1 MGNGLALQN
10 STVEIDVDNG
20 LNFNGQ
26 ASATMG
32 GLSGTGAINLGNTA
46 LTVGGNNAS
55 TAYSGIISSTSGS
68 TTASLTKTGSG
79 ALTLFGAGSSLSKL
93 AATSGSVTLNG
104 GSLALTS
111 TAGNGSDEALRIGS
125 ATGPASLTIQGGAT
139 LDMSAA
145 GNAGI
150 GEGGSTLSTLTLTGS
165 GTKCLLPFQTNVG
178 ELGPGSL
185 TLSAGAST
193 SGGEALVVGFDGSG
207 ALSIQS
213 GASVTSS
220 IGILAAGGI
229 TATATVT
236 GSGSR
241 WINGTLD
248 IGGYNFVSYGS
259 DGTGSLIVNAGAT
272 VAVNGLTQ
280 LWNST
285 CSITVDNG
293 TLTTGSLH
301 SVNGSPSI
309 ALSNPPGGVAL
320 TVGSDNTDNTY
331 SGTIADASGVP
342 GGIAKVGTGML
353 TLSGANTYTGG
364 TLIGSGAIN
373 AVWTSGGTLSALP
386 PGGTI
391 TNNANL
397 ILTISSN
404 DAVFKGII
412 TGSGTTTITGDGSF
426 LDLGNPG
433 DGIARLSTNGDLTVN
448 SRLNLEGNPQS
459 VGALNGI
466 GAITSNAGTGVLTT
480 LTIGSNGHDGNFQGA
495 VYDSTERVAI
505 SKVGMGTQTLSG
517 GNSYTGGTTVSA
529 GTLLV
534 QNLGLPATA
543 IVINSPGTLQYDT
556 SGANINQLR
565 ADLSGTGKLV
575 KSGSG
580 QLLFGNGGNNAIN
593 WNFSAG
599 ALIDV
604 QGGTL
609 VGGTSGNDFWTNNM
623 ASLNIAAGAT
633 FSGVEANVQID
644 ALTGAGIF
652 SGGFAF
658 GGVETI
664 GIANGS
670 GTFSGMLQDNVPGLG
685 YILSLVKVGTGT
697 EIFSGSNSYTG
708 STTVNNGALTTTS
721 AGTLGGGPL
730 FVNAANGLISTVNLG
745 NSQSVSSLAGT
756 GTGTA
761 FVNVGSGTV
770 LTVDQ
775 STDTTF
781 AGTIALAPEQ
791 PPEPAAHSR
800 SRTAAHWKS
809 MGASRSATT
818 AR

>member
-20 LNFNGQ
+20 LNFNVQ
-26 ASATMG
+26 ASATIG

-55 TAYSGIISSTSGS
+55 TTYSGIISSTSGS

-79 ALTLFGAGSSLSKL
+79 ALTLFGAGSNLSKL
-93 AATSGSVTLNG
+93 AVTSGSVTLNG

-111 TAGNGSDEALRIGS
+111 TAGNGADEALRIGS

-145 GNAGI
+145 VDAGI

-165 GTKCLLPFQTNVG
+165 GAKLLLPFQTNVG

-185 TLSAGAST
+185 SLSAGAST
-193 SGGEALVVGFDGSG
+193 SGGTVLVVGFEGSA

-220 IGILAAGGI
+220 IGILATGGI

-241 WINGTLD
+241 WNNGTLD
-248 IGGYNFVSYGS
+248 IGGYNFVTYGS
-259 DGTGSLIVNAGAT
+259 DGTGSLIVNGGAT

-309 ALSNPPGGVAL
+309 ALSNPVGGVAL

-342 GGIAKVGTGML
+342 GGTAKVGTGML
-353 TLSGANTYTGG
+353 TLTGANTYTGG
-364 TLIGSGAIN
+364 TLIRAGTIN
-373 AVWTSGGTLSALP
+373 AVWTSGRTLSALP

-391 TNNANL
+391 TNNASL
-397 ILTISSN
+397 IFTINTN
-404 DAVFKGII
+404 DAAFKGFISG
-412 TGSGTTTITGDGSF
+412 TGTTTINGDGSF
-426 LDLGNPG
+426 LNLGDPG
-433 DGIARLSTNGDLTVN
+433 DGIARLSSNGDLTVN
-448 SRLNLEGNPQS
+448 SRLNLEGNPQT

-466 GAITSNAGTGVLTT
+466 GAITSNGGTGVVTT
-480 LTIGSNGHDGNFQGA
+480 LTIGSNGHDGNFHGA
-495 VYDSTERVAI
+495 VYDSTERVAVA
-505 SKVGMGTQTLSG
+505 KVGAGTQTLSG
-517 GNSYTGGTTVSA
+517 GNSYSGGTTVSA
-529 GTLLV
+529 GTLVV
-534 QNLGLPATA
+534 QNLGLPATS
-543 IVINSPGTLQYDT
+543 IVVNSPGTLQYDT
-556 SGANINQLR
+556 SGADINQLR

-575 KSGSG
+575 KSGNG
-580 QLLFGNGGNNAIN
+580 QLLFGNSGSNVIN

-609 VGGTSGNDFWTNNM
+609 VGGTSGNDVWTNDN
-623 ASLNIAAGAT
+623 ASLNIASGAT
-633 FSGVEANVQID
+633 FQGVEANVQID
-644 ALTGAGIF
+644 ALTGAGTF
-652 SGGFAF
+652 TGGFAF

-670 GTFSGMLQDNVPGLG
+670 GTFSGSLQDTLTASG
-685 YILSLVKVGTGT
+685 YDLSVVKVGTGIET
-697 EIFSGSNSYTG
+697 LSGASTYSG
-708 STTVNNGALTTTS
+708 STTVNNLGHQS
-721 AGTLGGGPL
+721 AGRSSRDHQQQQRGGRP
-730 FVNAANGLISTVNLG
+730 
-745 NSQSVSSLAGT
+745 
-756 GTGTA
+756 
-761 FVNVGSGTV
+761 VGFRR
-770 LTVDQ
+770 Q
-775 STDTTF
+775 ST
-781 AGTIALAPEQ
+781 
-791 PPEPAAHSR
+791 SR
-800 SRTAAHWKS
+800 RH
-809 MGASRSATT
+809 
-818 AR
+818 